1 MRKLLPIIQEQDSDR
16 CRIVFADADREHD
29 LYGKA
34 RTLPCLARWVFPTIG
49 FDGWLYHCS
58 QSAAT
63 NFRSMALGNLRER
76 GFWDI
81 FYDYDLHSMTEAE
94 KMMAK
99 LGCRCDR
106 KAHLVNGRAEK

>member
-1 MRKLLPIIQEQDSDR
+1 
-16 CRIVFADADREHD
+16 
-29 LYGKA
+29 
-34 RTLPCLARWVFPTIG
+34 LARWVFPTIG